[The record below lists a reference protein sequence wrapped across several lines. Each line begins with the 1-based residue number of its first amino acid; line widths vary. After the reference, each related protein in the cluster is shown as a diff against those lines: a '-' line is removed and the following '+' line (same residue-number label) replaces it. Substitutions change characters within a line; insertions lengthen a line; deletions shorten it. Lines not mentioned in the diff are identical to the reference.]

1 MHGIF
6 LIHLSVYGHLA
17 GFRFLAIVTSAAIN
31 TRMHV
36 SFWIIVLFRYIPRS
50 GMAESYSNSVFSF
63 LRNLHA
69 VFPIVTVSIYIPTN
83 SVEEFPLPHTLS
95 SICYL

>member
-1 MHGIF
+1 
-6 LIHLSVYGHLA
+6 
-17 GFRFLAIVTSAAIN
+17 
-31 TRMHV
+31 
-36 SFWIIVLFRYIPRS
+36 
-50 GMAESYSNSVFSF
+50 MAESYSNSVFSF

-95 SICYL
+95 SICCL